1 MKDKPLVW
9 LHGEIRP
16 PPLSSSARVEAS
28 YLLRQVQ
35 SGLKLSLPHS
45 RPMPIVGPGC
55 HELRIVDATRTW
67 RIFYSVDR
75 DAIVILDVF
84 EKKSQKT
91 LSMAIENCKRR
102 LQLYKASATSKK
114 KSCDLYPSLF
124 RTAVVPASKTRIDLE
139 NTITIIGSGT
149 SAGG

>member
-1 MKDKPLVW
+1 M
-9 LHGEIRP
+9 
-16 PPLSSSARVEAS
+16 
-28 YLLRQVQ
+28 LRQVQ

-67 RIFYSVDR
+67 RIFYFVDR

-91 LSMAIENCKRR
+91 LRTAIENCKRR
-102 LQLYKASATSKK
+102 LQLYKASA
-114 KSCDLYPSLF
+114 
-124 RTAVVPASKTRIDLE
+124 
-139 NTITIIGSGT
+139 
-149 SAGG
+149 GG